1 VESNGSGD
9 KKGVCARDLALH
21 SVLSEAQVPS
31 VDTYAAESFAQVP
44 PREASATSEGGAS
57 GNKKGFFASGNKK
70 GFFASGNKKGFF
82 ALVDL

>member
-21 SVLSEAQVPS
+21 SVLSE
-31 VDTYAAESFAQVP
+31 AQVP